1 MTLTEAEK
9 LAFGEWME
17 TTLTANTETIT
28 QAKPDIPFAVEGYTK
43 TLAEKH
49 GKLKEAEGQLAR
61 LKQEKHKQTE
71 IANDTLKDYYNA
83 ASELADALVGHLG
96 KDHTLS
102 KLIRDK
108 RSSMKIGSARSKETV
123 TPPGG

>member
-71 IANDTLKDYYNA
+71 IANDTLTN
-83 ASELADALVGHLG
+83 LRMHWLVILVKTTHFPNSFGISGVL
-96 KDHTLS
+96 
-102 KLIRDK
+102 
-108 RSSMKIGSARSKETV
+108 
-123 TPPGG
+123 